1 MANCL
6 YCLLYGTLTLSCA
19 YVCKVF
25 KSLFIFKLALLFTF
39 LVLFLLLLLY
49 FSSTFCVVFYF
60 MLCLSFTPFHENQ
73 INHFTVCSVIL
84 VFDHYQF
91 FTIILLVFIRFFAFL
106 SSMYHFSN
114 RTDFACYILRIENPR
129 FTRKTPRIKWKIN
142 EMFCGGKNICL

>member
-91 FTIILLVFIRFFAFL
+91 YSFLFVFSLFFLQCITFPTVPI
-106 SSMYHFSN
+106 SRVIFFES
-114 RTDFACYILRIENPR
+114 
-129 FTRKTPRIKWKIN
+129 KIHDLH
-142 EMFCGGKNICL
+142 GKHRG